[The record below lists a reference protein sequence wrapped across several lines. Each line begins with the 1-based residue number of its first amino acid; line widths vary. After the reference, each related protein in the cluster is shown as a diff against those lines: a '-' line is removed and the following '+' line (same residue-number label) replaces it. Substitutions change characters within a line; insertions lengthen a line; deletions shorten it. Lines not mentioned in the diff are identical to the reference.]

1 MQRDGEKVSWLRR
14 VTVASLLVVTTG
26 CANLNTIERTSSL
39 PREDGR
45 GVAIHLDAQQ
55 RLVLYSAERYCA
67 EPSPDALQAYASALG
82 LAKSLP
88 SQDASSLAAGQQ
100 SYAASIGLRTQ
111 SITIMRDALYRMCE
125 AYHNGILGDVMVA
138 TLLGRSQDL
147 TAVILAVEQLTGAV
161 AANQVILGST
171 TSASASAN
179 LVANEHALVTAQ
191 KALSE
196 REAAVEAATS
206 QRDKASMALS
216 TARTTVEA
224 ANTALNAARAETPT
238 NASKIAAAE
247 SQLVR
252 AQEGS
257 QRAEEHL
264 KLAESDLK
272 TKIDQRDNAKQ
283 VVDTIKAAMDAALT
297 DASVSTA
304 SSGQFSLVQ
313 PRKQLSDNAT
323 KEIATAVQNMVSR
336 VLDKSYT
343 VQSCMAL
350 LTRKSSPTEGAD
362 RLKSVEDLCVKL
374 VQVGIEAE
382 ITAISNYAPT
392 NESQCIRNAM
402 ENNEELRG
410 RIATWLKNMQKLR
423 ISVGYFL
430 DSSDYVVMRK
440 QVVDHFEIM
449 CGDGGNG

>member
-1 MQRDGEKVSWLRR
+1 
-14 VTVASLLVVTTG
+14 
-26 CANLNTIERTSSL
+26 
-39 PREDGR
+39 
-45 GVAIHLDAQQ
+45 
-55 RLVLYSAERYCA
+55 
-67 EPSPDALQAYASALG
+67 
-82 LAKSLP
+82 
-88 SQDASSLAAGQQ
+88 
-100 SYAASIGLRTQ
+100 
-111 SITIMRDALYRMCE
+111 MRDALYRMCE
-125 AYHNGILGDVMVA
+125 AYHNGILGDVMVT

-161 AANQVILGST
+161 AANQVVLGST

-224 ANTALNAARAETPT
+224 ADTALNAARAETLT
-238 NASKIAAAE
+238 NASKIAASK

-252 AQEGS
+252 AQDGS

-272 TKIDQRDNAKQ
+272 TKIDKIDQRDNAKK

-297 DASVSTA
+297 DASVSTT
-304 SSGQFSLVQ
+304 SSGQFSFVQ

-323 KEIATAVQNMVSR
+323 KEIVTAVQNMVAK

-343 VQSCMAL
+343 VQACMA
-350 LTRKSSPTEGAD
+350 
-362 RLKSVEDLCVKL
+362 
-374 VQVGIEAE
+374 QVRA
-382 ITAISNYAPT
+382 
-392 NESQCIRNAM
+392 
-402 ENNEELRG
+402 
-410 RIATWLKNMQKLR
+410 
-423 ISVGYFL
+423 
-430 DSSDYVVMRK
+430 
-440 QVVDHFEIM
+440 
-449 CGDGGNG
+449 